1 MGPVVGAAI
10 IYTLTDR
17 LNSAGL
23 ADVNQVIIGVLL
35 IVMVLGVR
43 EGIYLRIRARWI
55 ASGVI
60 FFGAMTVLVVFDLT
74 SSLIWDFSYALLT
87 TMAMLLIPTSLW
99 ERLTHRRVAEPPGD
113 PPPQQPVP
121 SGKAST

>member
-1 MGPVVGAAI
+1 VVGAAI

-55 ASGVI
+55 ASAVI
-60 FFGAMTVLVVFDLT
+60 FFGAMAVLTVFDMT
-74 SSLIWDFSYALLT
+74 SSLIWDFSYAVLI
-87 TMAMLLIPTSLW
+87 TMVMLLIPTPLW
-99 ERLTHRRVAEPPGD
+99 ERLTQRRIAEPPGD
-113 PPPQQPVP
+113 PPSELPVP